1 MQIDKLIAR
10 IRGQLEIGTPD
21 LEARTLASEY
31 TALCQRAR
39 ERLEQCNTLIRSG
52 NDYAAFQIAETEPD
66 LLTLCSQLSFAD
78 SERWHTL
85 CRERGLPS
93 GFILDEQHILAVEGL
108 YGKSIGENHP
118 LYREYREAMRTRDED
133 RALNVLRSIV
143 RINPED
149 PTARSELIRLSAKFI
164 RESLNHLGK
173 LLDENKEDEA
183 INLMGLMERFGDDDL
198 KSKPEWINALN
209 RRITILRQKASQQIP
224 SLIKE
229 AESAKTNQLW
239 ESCINSLA
247 RIRTLERDH
256 QLSLS
261 EDIQSSIN
269 NLENWAG
276 ELAAAHEAEAA
287 IKSNTHQLVTQW
299 ENLSESIQK
308 GNSPVILISS
318 LNDWLERAKNFAEH
332 LPTGLIDEVNSALKL
347 TRARLTRRYALLIST
362 WVAGFLIL
370 VGALFYG
377 YRTQEL
383 KSEARRNFQEIRSL
397 LEAWDTETATQKLT
411 SDNKNYILNEK
422 SSEFL
427 DEYTEIKKEIQTQR
441 ETLTTLRTE
450 ASYLQ
455 QAFQSGINLSNYA
468 EVNTHAKAYL
478 QAITQVGPK
487 AAEDLKKV
495 CPDPALILS
504 SCQKITEE
512 SRAQLFNLRIQLK
525 KSIGSNDKI
534 SDLPSAINT
543 IEKIRPLILSLSIA
557 GVKDLDEANA
567 EIDRANIRIE
577 SENNALSQLQSLTQ
591 ATDLKLYLNAL
602 GSIIKNN
609 TASSHLN
616 KKAQTIINHSPK
628 ILTLPRAVL
637 APHVGAMWDNIPN
650 TDSSGLF
657 QPSQLT
663 PYESNIV
670 QALADNRTALS
681 MRRYYVR
688 QTSSEGIKKLRSV
701 VISGE
706 LDVERKGFNGGIEY
720 VVSGKELNRDGE
732 LIDSSWS
739 RREFR
744 TEKGEFISKGED
756 LVEETPLG
764 ELDYLRQFNRFFEVK
779 NGQLSE
785 PIIRKLDLVR
795 RSPAPFFELR
805 AYQLQE
811 LFKVANQ
818 RPEIWGILYSPS
830 AQRDAEQLR
839 RITQS
844 SINSYDFL
852 FKEKWAD
859 VLGDL
864 KSILLRQGGCTY
876 AEEARFW
883 RSLLATLRTQKM
895 IYVGFQ
901 TDDGEAILREK
912 LSDTLIFGID
922 NEGKANVIY
931 RVDADGN
938 RTRINE
944 PSPLSPLL
952 RLSTTVT
959 EAARASKI
967 PANLN
972 PPEGGWEVI
981 LLGRDL

>member
-10 IRGQLEIGTPD
+10 IRGQLEIGSPD

-39 ERLEQCNTLIRSG
+39 ERLEQCNTLIRNG
-52 NDYAAFQIAETEPD
+52 NDYAAFQIAEIEPD

-164 RESLNHLGK
+164 RESLNNLGK

-224 SLIKE
+224 TLIKE

-299 ENLSESIQK
+299 ENLLESIQK

-318 LNDWLERAKNFAEH
+318 LNEWLERAKNFAEH
-332 LPTGLIDEVNSALKL
+332 LPSGLIDEVNSALKL

-397 LEAWDTETATQKLT
+397 LEAWDTETAAQKLT

-616 KKAQTIINHSPK
+616 KKAQNIINYSPK
-628 ILTLPRAVL
+628 ILTLPRTVL

-706 LDVERKGFNGGIEY
+706 LDIERKGFNGGIEY
-720 VVSGKELNRDGE
+720 IVSGKELNRDGE

-876 AEEARFW
+876 TEEARFW

-901 TDDGEAILREK
+901 ADDGEAILREK

-922 NEGKANVIY
+922 SEGKANVIY

>member
-164 RESLNHLGK
+164 RESLNNLGK

-224 SLIKE
+224 TLIKE

-261 EDIQSSIN
+261 QDIQSSIN

-287 IKSNTHQLVTQW
+287 IKSNTQQLVTQW

-318 LNDWLERAKNFAEH
+318 LNEWLDRANNFAEH

>member
-31 TALCQRAR
+31 SALCQRAR
-39 ERLEQCNTLIRSG
+39 ERLEQCNTLIRNG

-66 LLTLCSQLSFAD
+66 LLTLGSQLSFAD

-108 YGKSIGENHP
+108 YGKSIGENHQ
-118 LYREYREAMRTRDED
+118 LYREYREAMRTHDED

-164 RESLNHLGK
+164 RESLHNLGK
-173 LLDENKEDEA
+173 LLDEDKDDEA
-183 INLMGLMERFGDDDL
+183 IHLMGQMERFGDDDL
-198 KSKPEWINALN
+198 NSKPEWINALN

-224 SLIKE
+224 ALIKE
-229 AESAKTNQLW
+229 AESAKSNQLW
-239 ESCINSLA
+239 ELCINSLA

-261 EDIQSSIN
+261 ENVQSSIKS
-269 NLENWAG
+269 LEKWAG
-276 ELAAAHEAEAA
+276 ELATAHEAEAT
-287 IKSNTHQLVTQW
+287 IKSNTQQLVTQW
-299 ENLSESIQK
+299 ENLSASIQK
-308 GNSPVILISS
+308 GNSPVFLISS
-318 LNDWLERAKNFAEH
+318 LNDWLERAKNFTES
-332 LPTGLIDEVNSALKL
+332 LPPGLIDKVNSALKL

-362 WVAGFLIL
+362 WIAGFLIL

-397 LEAWDTETATQKLT
+397 LEVWDTETAAQKLT
-411 SDNKNYILNEK
+411 SDNNNSMVNEK

-427 DEYTEIKKEIQTQR
+427 DEYTEIKKEIQKQR
-441 ETLTTLRTE
+441 ESITTLRTE

-455 QAFQSGINLSNYA
+455 QAFKSGITLSNYA
-468 EVNTHAKAYL
+468 EVNIHAKAYI

-487 AAEDLKKV
+487 AAEDLKKL

-512 SRAQLFNLRIQLK
+512 SRAQLFNLRVQLK

-534 SDLPSAINT
+534 SDLPNALNT

-577 SENNALSQLQSLTQ
+577 SENQALSQLQSLTQ
-591 ATDLKLYLNAL
+591 ATDLKLYLSAL
-602 GSIIKNN
+602 GSMIKNN
-609 TASSHLN
+609 TTSSPLS
-616 KKAQTIINHSPK
+616 KRAQNIINHSPK
-628 ILTLPRAVL
+628 ILTLPRSVL
-637 APHVGAMWDNIPN
+637 APHIGAMWDNIPN

-688 QTSSEGIKKLRSV
+688 QNSSEGIKKIRSV

-706 LDVERKGFNGGIEY
+706 LDIQRKGFNGGIEY
-720 VVSGKELNRDGE
+720 VITGKELNRDGE
-732 LIDSSWS
+732 FIDSSWS

-779 NGQLSE
+779 NGQLPE

-795 RSPAPFFELR
+795 RSPAPFIELR

-818 RPEIWGILYSPS
+818 RPEIWGIMYSPS
-830 AQRDAEQLR
+830 ALRDAEQLR
-839 RITQS
+839 RITQN
-844 SINSYDFL
+844 SINAHDFL
-852 FKEKWAD
+852 FKEKWNDA
-859 VLGDL
+859 LGEL

-901 TDDGEAILREK
+901 SADGEAILREK
-912 LSDTLIFGID
+912 LSENLIFGID

-944 PSPLSPLL
+944 PAPLSPLL

-959 EAARASKI
+959 EAARSSKI

>member
-31 TALCQRAR
+31 LGLCQRAR
-39 ERLEQCNTLIRSG
+39 ERLEQCNTLIRNG

-93 GFILDEQHILAVEGL
+93 GFVLDEQHILAVEGL

-118 LYREYREAMRTRDED
+118 LYREYRDAMRTRDED
-133 RALNVLRSIV
+133 RALNILRSIV

-149 PTARSELIRLSAKFI
+149 PTARSELTRLSAKFI
-164 RESLNHLGK
+164 RESLNNLEK

-183 INLMGLMERFGDDDL
+183 ISLMGQMERFGDDDL
-198 KSKPEWINALN
+198 NSKPQWINALN
-209 RRITILRQKASQQIP
+209 HRITLLRQKASQQIP
-224 SLIKE
+224 SLIQE
-229 AESAKTNQLW
+229 AESAKHSGQWDL
-239 ESCINSLA
+239 CINTLA
-247 RIRTLERDH
+247 KIRTLERDH
-256 QLSLS
+256 QLSLT
-261 EDIQSSIN
+261 EEVQNSIHS
-269 NLENWAG
+269 LENWAG
-276 ELAAAHEAEAA
+276 ELATTHEAEAA
-287 IKSNTHQLVTQW
+287 IKSNTQQLITQW
-299 ENLSESIQK
+299 EVLSESIQNGK
-308 GNSPVILISS
+308 SPVVLISS
-318 LNDWLERAKNFAEH
+318 LNDWLERANNFAEH
-332 LPTGLIDEVNSALKL
+332 LPAGLIDEVNSALKL
-347 TRARLTRRYALLIST
+347 SRSRLTRRYVLLLSAWI
-362 WVAGFLIL
+362 AGFLVL
-370 VGALFYG
+370 AGAIFYA
-377 YRTQEL
+377 YRIQEL

-397 LEAWDTETATQKLT
+397 LEIWDTEVAAQKLS
-411 SDNKNYILNEK
+411 SDNKNYILTEK

-427 DEYTEIKKEIQTQR
+427 DEYSEIKKLIQEQR
-441 ETLTTLRTE
+441 EKNAQLRTE
-450 ASYLQ
+450 ANYMQ
-455 QAFQSGINLSNYA
+455 QALKSGINLSNYA
-468 EVNTHAKAYL
+468 EINTHAKAYI
-478 QAITQVGPK
+478 QAVSQVGSK
-487 AAEDLKKV
+487 AHEELNKL

-504 SCQKITEE
+504 TCQKITEE
-512 SRAQLFNLRIQLK
+512 NRTQLFNLRIELK
-525 KSIGSNDKI
+525 KSLGSNEKI
-534 SDLPSAINT
+534 SDLPNAINT

-567 EIDRANIRIE
+567 EIDRANIRITSE
-577 SENNALSQLQSLTQ
+577 SNALSQIQSLTQ
-591 ATDLKLYLNAL
+591 CTDLKLYLNAL
-602 GSIIKNN
+602 GSLTKNN
-609 TASSHLN
+609 TANSHLN
-616 KKAQTIINHSPK
+616 KCAQTIINHSPK
-628 ILTLPRAVL
+628 ILTLPRSVL
-637 APHVGAMWDNIPN
+637 APHMGAMWDNIPN
-650 TDSSGLF
+650 TDTSGLF
-657 QPSQLT
+657 QPSELT
-663 PYESNIV
+663 PFESNIV
-670 QALADNRTALS
+670 QALADTRTALS
-681 MRRYYVR
+681 LRRYYVR
-688 QTSSEGIKKLRSV
+688 QNSSEGIKKLRSV

-706 LDVERKGFNGGIEY
+706 LDIERKGFNGGIEY
-720 VVSGKELNRDGE
+720 VLSAKELNRDGE
-732 LIDSSWS
+732 LVDSTWS

-744 TEKGEFISKGED
+744 TEKGEFISRGED

-818 RPEIWGILYSPS
+818 RPEVWGILYSPS

-839 RITQS
+839 RITQN

-852 FKEKWAD
+852 FKEKWSE
-859 VLGDL
+859 VMGDL

-883 RSLLATLRTQKM
+883 RSLMATLRTQKM

-901 TDDGEAILREK
+901 SDEGEAILREK
-912 LSDTLIFGID
+912 LSNTLIFGID

-931 RVDADGN
+931 RVDAEGN

-944 PSPLSPLL
+944 PAPLSPLL

-959 EAARASKI
+959 EAAKASKI

-972 PPEGGWEVI
+972 APEGGWEVI

>member
-31 TALCQRAR
+31 LGLCQRAR
-39 ERLEQCNTLIRSG
+39 ERLEQCNTLIRNG

-93 GFILDEQHILAVEGL
+93 GFVLDEQHILAVEGL

-118 LYREYREAMRTRDED
+118 LYREYRDAMRTRDED
-133 RALNVLRSIV
+133 RALNILRSIV

-149 PTARSELIRLSAKFI
+149 PTARSELVRLSAKFI
-164 RESLNHLGK
+164 RESLNNLEK
-173 LLDENKEDEA
+173 LLDENKDDEA
-183 INLMGLMERFGDDDL
+183 ISLMGQMERFGDDDL
-198 KSKPEWINALN
+198 NSKPQWINALN
-209 RRITILRQKASQQIP
+209 RRITLLRQKAAQQIP
-224 SLIKE
+224 SLIQE
-229 AESAKTNQLW
+229 AESAKHSGQWDL
-239 ESCINSLA
+239 CINTLA
-247 RIRTLERDH
+247 KIRTLERDH
-256 QLSLS
+256 QLGLT
-261 EDIQSSIN
+261 EEVQTSIHS
-269 NLENWAG
+269 LENWAG
-276 ELAAAHEAEAA
+276 ELATAHEAEAA
-287 IKSNTHQLVTQW
+287 IKSNTQQLITQW
-299 ENLSESIQK
+299 EVLSESIQNGK
-308 GNSPVILISS
+308 SPVVLISS
-318 LNDWLERAKNFAEH
+318 LNDWLERANNFAEH
-332 LPTGLIDEVNSALKL
+332 LPAGLVDEVNSALKL
-347 TRARLTRRYALLIST
+347 SRSRLTRRYVLLLSAWI
-362 WVAGFLIL
+362 AGFLVL
-370 VGALFYG
+370 AGAIFYA
-377 YRTQEL
+377 YRIQEL

-397 LEAWDTETATQKLT
+397 LEIWDTEVAAQKLS
-411 SDNKNYILNEK
+411 SDNKNYILTEK

-427 DEYTEIKKEIQTQR
+427 DEYSEIKKLIQEQR
-441 ETLTTLRTE
+441 EKNAQLRTE
-450 ASYLQ
+450 ANYLQ
-455 QAFQSGINLSNYA
+455 QALKSGINLSNYA
-468 EVNTHAKAYL
+468 EINTHAKAYI
-478 QAITQVGPK
+478 QAVSQVGSK
-487 AAEDLKKV
+487 AHEELKKL
-495 CPDPALILS
+495 CPDPTLILS
-504 SCQKITEE
+504 TCQKITEE
-512 SRAQLFNLRIQLK
+512 NRTQLFNLRIELK
-525 KSIGSNDKI
+525 KSLGSNEKI
-534 SDLPSAINT
+534 SDLPNAINT

-567 EIDRANIRIE
+567 EIDRANIRITSE
-577 SENNALSQLQSLTQ
+577 SNALSQIQSLTQ
-591 ATDLKLYLNAL
+591 CTDLKLYLNAL
-602 GSIIKNN
+602 GSLTRNN

-616 KKAQTIINHSPK
+616 KCAQTIINHSPK
-628 ILTLPRAVL
+628 ILTLPRSVL
-637 APHVGAMWDNIPN
+637 APHMGAMWDNIPN

-657 QPSQLT
+657 QPSELT
-663 PYESNIV
+663 PFESNIV
-670 QALADNRTALS
+670 QALADTRTALS
-681 MRRYYVR
+681 LRRYYVR
-688 QTSSEGIKKLRSV
+688 QNSSEGIKKLRSV

-706 LDVERKGFNGGIEY
+706 LDIQRKGFNGGIEY
-720 VVSGKELNRDGE
+720 VLSAKELNRDGE
-732 LIDSSWS
+732 LVDSTWS

-744 TEKGEFISKGED
+744 TEKGEFISRGED

-795 RSPAPFFELR
+795 RSPALFFELR

-818 RPEIWGILYSPS
+818 RPEVWGILYSPS

-839 RITQS
+839 RITQN
-844 SINSYDFL
+844 SINSHDFL

-859 VLGDL
+859 VMGDL

-883 RSLLATLRTQKM
+883 RSLMATLRTQKM
-895 IYVGFQ
+895 IYIGFQ
-901 TDDGEAILREK
+901 SDEGEAILREK
-912 LSDTLIFGID
+912 LSNTLIFGID

-931 RVDADGN
+931 RVDAEGN

-944 PSPLSPLL
+944 PAPLSPLL

-959 EAARASKI
+959 EAAKASKI

-972 PPEGGWEVI
+972 APEGGWEVI

>member
-31 TALCQRAR
+31 SALCQRAR
-39 ERLEQCNTLIRSG
+39 ERLEQCNTLIRNG
-52 NDYAAFQIAETEPD
+52 NDFAAFQIAETEPD

-149 PTARSELIRLSAKFI
+149 PTARSELVRLSAKFI
-164 RESLNHLGK
+164 RESLNHLEK
-173 LLDENKEDEA
+173 LLNENKDDEA

-198 KSKPEWINALN
+198 KSKPQWINALN
-209 RRITILRQKASQQIP
+209 RRITILRDKASQQIP
-224 SLIKE
+224 TLIKE
-229 AESAKTNQLW
+229 AESAKINQLW
-239 ESCINSLA
+239 ESCISSLA
-247 RIRTLERDH
+247 KIRTLERDH
-256 QLSLS
+256 QLTLS
-261 EDIQSSIN
+261 KDVLSSMSD
-269 NLENWAG
+269 LENWAG
-276 ELAAAHEAEAA
+276 ELATSHEAEVA
-287 IKSNTHQLVTQW
+287 IKSNTQHLITQW
-299 ENLSESIQK
+299 ENLSQSIQSGK
-308 GNSPVILISS
+308 SPVILISS
-318 LNDWLERAKNFAEH
+318 LNDWLERASNFAEH
-332 LPTGLIDEVNSALKL
+332 LPSGLIDEVQSALKL
-347 TRARLTRRYALLIST
+347 TRSRLTRRYALLIST
-362 WVAGFLIL
+362 WVAGFLVL

-377 YRTQEL
+377 YRNQEL

-397 LEAWDTETATQKLT
+397 LEVWDTETAAQKLS
-411 SDNKNYILNEK
+411 SDNKNYLLTEK

-427 DEYTEIKKEIQTQR
+427 EEYADIKKEIQKQR
-441 ETLTTLRTE
+441 ESLINLRSE
-450 ASYLQ
+450 ASYLE
-455 QAFQSGINLSNYA
+455 QAYKSGINLSNFA
-468 EVNTHAKAYL
+468 EINTRARAYI
-478 QAITQVGPK
+478 QAMTQVGPK
-487 AAEDLKKV
+487 ATEELKSL
-495 CPDPALILS
+495 CPNPALILS
-504 SCQKITEE
+504 TSVKITEE
-512 SRAQLFNLRIQLK
+512 SRTQLFNLRIQLK
-525 KSIGSNDKI
+525 KSLGGNDKI
-534 SDLPSAINT
+534 SDLPSAIST
-543 IEKIRPLILSLSIA
+543 IEKIRPLLISLSIA

-567 EIDRANIRIE
+567 EIDRATIRIE
-577 SENNALSQLQSLTQ
+577 NENNALSQLSSLTQ
-591 ATDLKLYLNAL
+591 APDLKLYLNAL
-602 GSIIKNN
+602 GAISKNN
-609 TASSHLN
+609 SPNSHLN
-616 KKAQTIINHSPK
+616 KSAQNILIHSPK
-628 ILTLPRAVL
+628 ILTLPRAIL

-663 PYESNIV
+663 PFESNII
-670 QALADNRTALS
+670 QSLADTRTALS
-681 MRRYYVR
+681 LRRFYVR
-688 QTSSEGIKKLRSV
+688 QTSSEGVKKLRSV

-706 LDVERKGFNGGIEY
+706 IDLQRSGFNGGIEY
-720 VVSGKELNRDGE
+720 VLNAKELNRDGE

-744 TEKGEFISKGED
+744 TNNGEFISKGED

-779 NGQLSE
+779 NGKLSE

-795 RSPAPFFELR
+795 RSTAPYFELR

-859 VLGDL
+859 VMGDL

-901 TDDGEAILREK
+901 SYEGEPILREK
-912 LSDTLIFGID
+912 LSDTIIFGID
-922 NEGKANVIY
+922 TEGKANVIY

-944 PSPLSPLL
+944 PAALSPLL

-959 EAARASKI
+959 EAAQASKI
-967 PANLN
+967 PANLT

>member
-224 SLIKE
+224 TLIKE

-287 IKSNTHQLVTQW
+287 IKSNTQQLVTQW

-318 LNDWLERAKNFAEH
+318 LNEWLDRANNFAEH

-543 IEKIRPLILSLSIA
+543 IDKIRPLILSLSIA

>member
-31 TALCQRAR
+31 SALCQRAR
-39 ERLEQCNTLIRSG
+39 ERLEQCNTLIRNG

-78 SERWHTL
+78 SERWHNL

-93 GFILDEQHILAVEGL
+93 GFILDEQHVLAVEGL

-164 RESLNHLGK
+164 RESLNQLEK
-173 LLDENKEDEA
+173 LLNENKDDEA

-198 KSKPEWINALN
+198 NSKPQWINALN

-224 SLIKE
+224 ALIKDAE
-229 AESAKTNQLW
+229 AAKSNQLW

-247 RIRTLERDH
+247 KIRTLERDH
-256 QLSLS
+256 QLNLS
-261 EDIQSSIN
+261 GDALSSII

-287 IKSNTHQLVTQW
+287 VNSNTQLLVSQW
-299 ENLSESIQK
+299 ENLCQSIQN
-308 GNSPVILISS
+308 GHSPVILISS
-318 LNDWLERAKNFAEH
+318 LNDWLERAKNYSEH
-332 LPTGLIDEVNSALKL
+332 LPSGLIDEVSSALKL
-347 TRARLTRRYALLIST
+347 TRSRLTRRYALLIFT
-362 WVAGFLIL
+362 WIAGFLL
-370 VGALFYG
+370 FVSALFYA

-397 LEAWDTETATQKLT
+397 LEAWDTETAAQKLT
-411 SDNKNYILNEK
+411 SDNKNYSITEK
-422 SSEFL
+422 SSEFV
-427 DEYTEIKKEIQTQR
+427 DEYSEIKKEIQKQR
-441 ETLTTLRTE
+441 ESLTNLRTE
-450 ASYLQ
+450 ANYLQ
-455 QAFQSGINLSNYA
+455 QAFKSGINLSNYA
-468 EVNTHAKAYL
+468 EISTHAKAYI
-478 QAITQVGPK
+478 QALAQVGPK
-487 AAEDLKKV
+487 ANEDLKKL
-495 CPDPALILS
+495 CPEPGVILS
-504 SCQKITEE
+504 TCQKITEE
-512 SRAQLFNLRIQLK
+512 SRTQLFNLRIQLK
-525 KSIGSNDKI
+525 KSLGSNDKI
-534 SDLPSAINT
+534 ADLTNAIST
-543 IEKIRPLILSLSIA
+543 IEKIRPLILSLSMA

-567 EIDRANIRIE
+567 EIDRANVRIE
-577 SENNALSQLQSLTQ
+577 NENNALSQLQSLTQ
-591 ATDLKLYLNAL
+591 APDLKEYLNAL

-616 KKAQTIINHSPK
+616 KSATNVINHSPK
-628 ILTLPRAVL
+628 ILTLPRSVL
-637 APHVGAMWDNIPN
+637 APHIGAMWDNIPN
-650 TDSSGLF
+650 TDPSGLF
-657 QPSQLT
+657 QPSELT
-663 PYESNIV
+663 PYEANIV
-670 QALADNRTALS
+670 QALADTRTALS
-681 MRRYYVR
+681 LRRYYVR
-688 QTSSEGIKKLRSV
+688 QNSSEGVKKIRSV

-706 LDVERKGFNGGIEY
+706 VDLQRKGFNGGIEY
-720 VVSGKELNRDGE
+720 VLSAKELNHDGE

-744 TEKGEFISKGED
+744 TDKGEFISKGED

-779 NGQLSE
+779 NGKLSE

-795 RSPAPFFELR
+795 RSTAPYFELR

-859 VLGDL
+859 VMGDL

-876 AEEARFW
+876 AEEARFM

-901 TDDGEAILREK
+901 SNEGEPILREK
-912 LSDTLIFGID
+912 ISNTLIFGID

-931 RVDADGN
+931 RVDADGS

-944 PSPLSPLL
+944 PAPLSPLL

-959 EAARASKI
+959 EAAQASRI

>member
-31 TALCQRAR
+31 SGLCQRAR

-93 GFILDEQHILAVEGL
+93 GFVLDEQHILAVEGL

-118 LYREYREAMRTRDED
+118 LYREYRDAMRTRDED
-133 RALNVLRSIV
+133 RALNILRSIV

-149 PTARSELIRLSAKFI
+149 PTARSELTRLSAKFI
-164 RESLNHLGK
+164 RESLNNLEK

-183 INLMGLMERFGDDDL
+183 ISLMGQMERFGDDDL
-198 KSKPEWINALN
+198 NSKPQWINALN
-209 RRITILRQKASQQIP
+209 RRITLLRQKASQQIP
-224 SLIKE
+224 SLIQE
-229 AESAKTNQLW
+229 AESAKHSGQWDL
-239 ESCINSLA
+239 CINTLA
-247 RIRTLERDH
+247 KIRTLERDH
-256 QLSLS
+256 QLSLT
-261 EDIQSSIN
+261 EQVQNSIHS
-269 NLENWAG
+269 LENWAG
-276 ELAAAHEAEAA
+276 ELATAHEAEAA
-287 IKSNTHQLVTQW
+287 IKSNTQQLITQW
-299 ENLSESIQK
+299 EVLSESIQNGK
-308 GNSPVILISS
+308 SPVVLISS
-318 LNDWLERAKNFAEH
+318 LNDWLERANNFAEH
-332 LPTGLIDEVNSALKL
+332 LPAGLIDEVNSALKL
-347 TRARLTRRYALLIST
+347 SRSRLTRRYVLLLSAWI
-362 WVAGFLIL
+362 AGFLVL
-370 VGALFYG
+370 AGAIFYA
-377 YRTQEL
+377 YRIQEL

-397 LEAWDTETATQKLT
+397 LEIWDTEVAAQKLS
-411 SDNKNYILNEK
+411 SDNKNYILTKK

-427 DEYTEIKKEIQTQR
+427 DEYSEIKKAIQEQR
-441 ETLTTLRTE
+441 EKIAQLRTE
-450 ASYLQ
+450 ANYLQ
-455 QAFQSGINLSNYA
+455 QALKSGINLSNYA
-468 EVNTHAKAYL
+468 EINTHAKAYI
-478 QAITQVGPK
+478 QAVSQVGSK
-487 AAEDLKKV
+487 AHEELNKL

-504 SCQKITEE
+504 TCQKITEE
-512 SRAQLFNLRIQLK
+512 NRTQLFNLRIELK
-525 KSIGSNDKI
+525 KSLGSNEKI
-534 SDLPSAINT
+534 SDLPNAINT

-567 EIDRANIRIE
+567 EIDRANIRITSE
-577 SENNALSQLQSLTQ
+577 SNALSQIQSLTQ
-591 ATDLKLYLNAL
+591 CTDLKLYLNAL
-602 GSIIKNN
+602 GSLTKNN
-609 TASSHLN
+609 TANSHLN
-616 KKAQTIINHSPK
+616 KCAQTIINHSPK
-628 ILTLPRAVL
+628 ILTLPRSVL
-637 APHVGAMWDNIPN
+637 APHMGAMWDNIPN

-657 QPSQLT
+657 QPSELT
-663 PYESNIV
+663 PFESNIV

-681 MRRYYVR
+681 LRRYYVR
-688 QTSSEGIKKLRSV
+688 QNSSEGIKKLRTV

-706 LDVERKGFNGGIEY
+706 LDIERKGFNGGIEY
-720 VVSGKELNRDGE
+720 VVSAKELNRDGE
-732 LIDSSWS
+732 LVDSTWS
-739 RREFR
+739 RREFK
-744 TEKGEFISKGED
+744 TEKGEFISRGED

-818 RPEIWGILYSPS
+818 RPEVWGILYSPS

-839 RITQS
+839 RITQN

-852 FKEKWAD
+852 FKEKWSE
-859 VLGDL
+859 VMGDL

-883 RSLLATLRTQKM
+883 RSLMATLRTQKM

-901 TDDGEAILREK
+901 SDEGEAILREK
-912 LSDTLIFGID
+912 LSNTLIFGID

-931 RVDADGN
+931 RVDAEGN

-944 PSPLSPLL
+944 PAPLSPLL

-959 EAARASKI
+959 EAAKASKI

-972 PPEGGWEVI
+972 APEGGWEVI